1 MTQNPQNL
9 PATRSSSRI
18 QPAAAYIASLRT
30 DVSRRGQVS
39 ALNTVAQ
46 VILNPKKIDRHER
59 ALLWQRVDWTT
70 LNAQNVRAIMAK
82 VPGAPATRNK
92 VLCALRGVA
101 RMAWESSLLDVETY
115 QRIKDIR
122 GDIGLRL
129 AKGREIP
136 QAEIARLLEA
146 CVRDT
151 TPAGARDA
159 AMIALMA
166 GTGLRRA
173 EVCALH
179 SAGLNLAAGS
189 FKVIGKRN
197 KERTGYLSGGAL
209 AALQDWM
216 AIRGSDSG
224 PIFCAIG
231 KNGVLKPGRA
241 LSTVTINRVLSRRA
255 IEAGMED
262 VTPHDFRRTFIS
274 EMLDAGVDIVTVAD
288 TVGHE
293 DVKTT
298 QRYDRRGER
307 TKQDAVKLINVPYN
321 RHAQEPG
328 KTKNPAI

>member
-1 MTQNPQNL
+1 MTQNARNL

-101 RMAWESSLLDVETY
+101 HMAWESGLLDVETY

-129 AKGREIP
+129 AKGRDVP

-146 CVRDT
+146 CARDT

-173 EVCALH
+173 EVCALN
-179 SAGLNLAAGS
+179 SAGLDLAAGS
-189 FKVIGKRN
+189 FKVVGKRN
-197 KERTGYLSGGAL
+197 KERTGYIGGGTL

-216 AIRGSDSG
+216 TARGFDPG

-231 KNGVLKPGRA
+231 KNGALKPGRS
-241 LSTVTINRVLSRRA
+241 LSTVTVNRILAKRA
-255 IEAGMED
+255 TEAGLTD

-274 EMLDAGVDIVTVAD
+274 EMLDAGADVVTVASI
-288 TVGHE
+288 VGHE

-307 TKQDAVKLINVPYN
+307 AKQHVAELVNVPYN
-321 RHAQEPG
+321 RRVQESE
-328 KTKNPAI
+328 KTKNPVI